1 LLLEVSD
8 VGLAGGQL
16 VSQDACLAQAV
27 CETASKRLYF
37 SGRASRLLAPHIGLL
52 TTCLRLA
59 TPSVDFFEQLLLSM
73 PRAAAVQLL
82 PELLYK
88 SVRGKQ
94 LLRHVVASVRYT
106 PVVGGTF

>member
-1 LLLEVSD
+1 
-8 VGLAGGQL
+8 
-16 VSQDACLAQAV
+16 
-27 CETASKRLYF
+27 
-37 SGRASRLLAPHIGLL
+37 LAPSFSLL
-52 TTCLRLA
+52 TNCFCLA
-59 TPSVDFFEQLLLSM
+59 TPSVDFFQQLLLSM

-106 PVVGGTF
+106 PVVGCTF